1 MSPRACAVTGC
12 TGRPNA
18 DGLCRWHVAAGAD
31 PALLRK
37 PKEKLRKKPK
47 PFTLKREAA
56 QQTAKTRWRVRCE
69 HCGGPDP
76 RKSFRLDRN
85 LKPSFMLLDKPCRE
99 RLGYQLVSYERPYAE
114 ITARSIMRGAA

>member
-1 MSPRACAVTGC
+1 MNDSCAVKGC
-12 TGRPNA
+12 TGKHHAN
-18 DGLCRWHVAAGAD
+18 GLCHWHTVNEPD
-31 PALLRK
+31 PVLLRK
-37 PKEKLRKKPK
+37 PKPKPK
-47 PFTLKREAA
+47 RSFTVKRD
-56 QQTAKTRWRVRCE
+56 TSPSTSKTRWRVRCE